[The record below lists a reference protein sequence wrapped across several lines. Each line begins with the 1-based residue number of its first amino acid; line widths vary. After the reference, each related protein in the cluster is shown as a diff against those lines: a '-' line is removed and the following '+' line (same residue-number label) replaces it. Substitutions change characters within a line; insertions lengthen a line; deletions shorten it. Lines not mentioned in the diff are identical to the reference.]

1 MIRPQMTSTSSTS
14 SSGPHPRH
22 LSQESSEI
30 FSLLFK
36 VNLYFSIIYTPGR
49 DKLRGRLA
57 TQIFHLLVVSAHKQ
71 YFCDKKYSIL
81 TFHYKTASVIEFMVT
96 HANIL

>member
-1 MIRPQMTSTSSTS
+1 MK
-14 SSGPHPRH
+14 HD
-22 LSQESSEI
+22 
-30 FSLLFK
+30 LLAPGGRFVFVFVFFVFVLVK
-36 VNLYFSIIYTPGR
+36 HNLLAPGGRLERTKMLKQGRR

-57 TQIFHLLVVSAHKQ
+57 TQILHLFRLTAHKQ
-71 YFCDKKYSIL
+71 HFRNKKYSIL